1 MSFIWKHLWILTTV
15 DLMGRLS
22 NPSNATKALILHSST
37 KICKSTIAS
46 CENSSQ
52 PTEHESVDLT
62 EEEGRLSNP
71 VKRRL
76 AEEKIVQLVEDYVS
90 GLSVNEVAR
99 RHGIHRTTV
108 MNHLESRGVQR
119 RRNLRKLSSPN
130 VANAA
135 RRYANGSSL
144 AAVAKQFGV
153 SETTITREFHAA
165 GIRIR
170 PRRG

>member
-1 MSFIWKHLWILTTV
+1 V

-22 NPSNATKALILHSST
+22 NPSDATKALILHSST

-46 CENSSQ
+46 CENSSG

-76 AEEKIVQLVEDYVS
+76 AEEKIVQLVKDHVS

-119 RRNLRKLSSPN
+119 RRNLRKLSS
-130 VANAA
+130 
-135 RRYANGSSL
+135 L

-170 PRRG
+170 PRRGWAKRNLSR